1 MDETL
6 DELLSM
12 LPQQETY
19 LEGLQRFSAE
29 HRRLERIFG
38 SGAPDGSQVFSLL
51 SIRILPDMDFRSMR
65 ILPSGMWKNCAETKS
80 IWFVFKMLSI

>member
-29 HRRLERIFG
+29 HRRLEWLSVRVL
-38 SGAPDGSQVFSLL
+38 VFTLL
-51 SIRILPDMDFRSMR
+51 GEEKEIAYY
-65 ILPSGMWKNCAETKS
+65 PSGKPYLQINLHQS
-80 IWFVFKMLSI
+80 VFLIHVGMYR

>member
-29 HRRLERIFG
+29 HRRLEWLSVRVLVFTLLGEEKEIAYYPSGKPGTPWPVLMRFGWEKTGRIPEA
-38 SGAPDGSQVFSLL
+38 SGAVVS
-51 SIRILPDMDFRSMR
+51 
-65 ILPSGMWKNCAETKS
+65 
-80 IWFVFKMLSI
+80 